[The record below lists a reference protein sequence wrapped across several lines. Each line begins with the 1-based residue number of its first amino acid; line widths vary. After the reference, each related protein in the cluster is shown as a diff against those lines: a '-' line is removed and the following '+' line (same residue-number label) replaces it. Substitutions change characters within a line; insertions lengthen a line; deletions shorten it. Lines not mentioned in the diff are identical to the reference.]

1 MSLICIFLVAHFL
14 NFSKYAKIAIKNKNK
29 NEELVMLL
37 KLIYFELV

>member
-1 MSLICIFLVAHFL
+1 MSLICIFLVVHFL
-14 NFSKYAKIAIKNKNK
+14 NFSKYAKISIKKIK